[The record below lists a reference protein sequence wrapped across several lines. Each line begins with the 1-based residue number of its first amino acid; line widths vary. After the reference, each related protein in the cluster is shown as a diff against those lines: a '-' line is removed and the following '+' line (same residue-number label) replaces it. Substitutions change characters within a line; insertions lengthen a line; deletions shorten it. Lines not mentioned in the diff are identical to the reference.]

1 MRWVA
6 LIFLSAW
13 ACASYASTWK
23 LAVQNQEAS
32 FYLDAASI
40 TRNGSVVEYW
50 QLLDFNTPKV
60 NRKGFSYRS
69 MKSQFQMNCAK
80 REVKMIFTVVYSE
93 AFGKGGVVDQ
103 GPVKESNRPVVPGS
117 SAEAIYAT
125 ACKS

>member
-1 MRWVA
+1 M
-6 LIFLSAW
+6 
-13 ACASYASTWK
+13 
-23 LAVQNQEAS
+23 
-32 FYLDAASI
+32 
-40 TRNGSVVEYW
+40 VEYW